1 MLKSF
6 FFITVLVIN
15 PAIIFAKNLST
26 YTDLS
31 TQKKRVGKK
40 LQEQINSSARNYV
53 KAENESVQVLK
64 SKQNVIEHFNVFAK
78 RVGKA

>member
-1 MLKSF
+1 MTF
-6 FFITVLVIN
+6 FLVDNTIIN
-15 PAIIFAKNLST
+15 VYYYSVELDSLGH
-26 YTDLS
+26 LS

-64 SKQNVIEHFNVFAK
+64 SKQNVIEHFNVFAR